1 MSNASQGLPK
11 VAWEWVLFIGA
22 VLAIVIGLF
31 MFLQDTSGFP
41 EDVARDVK
49 IVAVTLILGGGIVRL
64 LSVKALDIAGLRWAL
79 LAVASIVTLIALAG
93 MLLQVVTPVAMV
105 APVFF
110 VFGTLMMFRQV
121 RIQQI
126 AKDKASND

>member
-41 EDVARDVK
+41 KDVARDVK